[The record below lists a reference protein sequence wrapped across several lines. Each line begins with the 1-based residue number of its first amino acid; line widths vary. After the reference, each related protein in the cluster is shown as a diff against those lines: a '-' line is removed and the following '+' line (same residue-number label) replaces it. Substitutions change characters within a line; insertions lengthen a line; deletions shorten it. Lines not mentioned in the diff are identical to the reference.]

1 MNNKS
6 NKINHEKIK
15 KNLKTSLLVV
25 PIALLAACSS
35 ENAKYQNLATGEKVY
50 IIKDAKTG
58 ASIDSLTNEP
68 VMFYVDLNTKD
79 TISGSTGLVVNN
91 KIVKSEDGTYALI
104 TTDEGMSYEGDVK
117 IKVDGDEIKIKTDDK
132 KIKIDGDEKKV
143 KYDN

>member
-1 MNNKS
+1 MKKLK
-6 NKINHEKIK
+6 KI
-15 KNLKTSLLVV
+15 LKTSLLVV
-25 PIALLAACSS
+25 PIALLSACSS